1 MNCFDLLFARLRT
14 VRARACLL
22 ITGLALSGLA
32 AAATEPNEK
41 AQTVVHMLDYVS
53 VDYPEFVKDGKVL
66 NPSEYE
72 EQREFASRAIEL
84 LQQLPAKDGQAAL
97 ISKAGLLLARIDTKS
112 PGLEVS
118 RLAGEVRGE
127 VIRVYQLTVAPRQ
140 TPDLRKAAALFQAN
154 CASCHGA
161 QGRGDG
167 PAAKGME
174 PEPSNFHEEAR
185 MNVRSIYGLYNTI
198 TLGVG
203 GTPMR
208 AFMEFSEADR
218 WALAFFAAGMRAQ
231 PDVVSRGEALWSQGV
246 GKAELGNYRAL
257 VTLAPGEVAQAGG
270 ADLGSVRAYLT
281 ARPEAI
287 QSAGPAPLK
296 LTRAKLVQ
304 SLAAYRAGDV
314 EGARQS
320 AITAYLE
327 GFELIEA
334 SLDNVDAPLR
344 LETEREMMALR
355 TTIAQGKPADLVA
368 QQVERIDALLDRAQE
383 KLGAEGLSPAGAFV
397 SSLLILLR
405 EGLEAILVLAAIIAF
420 VVKTGRRDALHYIY
434 VGWVTAVALGAATW
448 VAATYLLEVTGA
460 NREMTEGVSALL
472 TAAML
477 LYVGYWLHGKSYAQA
492 WQAFIRDQVTAAL
505 GKRTLWAMAGIS
517 FLAVYRELFEII
529 LFYQSLWAQVGAAG
543 HNAVLGG
550 MLAAAV
556 LLAAIGGTILKYSVR
571 LPIGPFFAVTSGLL
585 VVMAVVFVGHGVA
598 ALQEAG
604 AAESTEV
611 NFIAMPFLGVR
622 PTLEGLLAQ
631 AITLLTI
638 AFGVLVR
645 RRKARSLSAATAK
658 STSGR
663 ADLA

>member
-1 MNCFDLLFARLRT
+1 MNCLDLLVAR
-14 VRARACLL
+14 VRAVRVRGCLL
-22 ITGLALSGLA
+22 IAGLVLSGLA
-32 AAATEPNEK
+32 AAAAAPDEK

-66 NPSEYE
+66 NQSEYE

-97 ISKAGLLLARIDTKS
+97 IATAGQLVARIDAKS
-112 PGLEVS
+112 PGPEVS
-118 RLAGEVRGE
+118 RLAGEVRAQ

-140 TPDLRKAAALFQAN
+140 APDVRKAAALFKSN
-154 CASCHGA
+154 CASCHGV

-174 PEPSNFHEEAR
+174 PQPSNFHEAAR
-185 MNVRSIYGLYNTI
+185 MNLRSIYGLYNTI

-208 AFMEFSEADR
+208 AFAEFPEADR

-231 PDVVSRGEALWSQGV
+231 PEAVSQGEALWSQGV

-257 VTLAPGEVAQAGG
+257 VTLAPDEIAQKVG
-270 ADLGSVRAYLT
+270 ADLASVRAYLT
-281 ARPEAI
+281 SRPEAI
-287 QSAGPAPLK
+287 QLAGPAPLE
-296 LTRAKLVQ
+296 LTRAKLAQ
-304 SLAAYRAGDV
+304 SLAAYRTGDV
-314 EGARQS
+314 DGARQS

-327 GFELIEA
+327 GFELVEA

-355 TTIAQGKPADLVA
+355 TTIAQGQSADLVA
-368 QQVERIDALLDRAQE
+368 QQVGRIDALLDRAQE
-383 KLGAEGLSPAGAFV
+383 KLGTEGLSPAGAFT

-420 VVKTGRRDALHYIY
+420 VSKTGRRDALPYIHI
-434 VGWVTAVALGAATW
+434 GWIAAVALGAATW
-448 VAATYLLEVTGA
+448 VTATYLLAITGA
-460 NREMTEGVSALL
+460 TREMTEGVSALL
-472 TAAML
+472 AAAML

-492 WQAFIRDQVTAAL
+492 WQSFIREQVTQAL
-505 GKRTLWAMAGIS
+505 AKRTLWAMAGIS

-543 HNAVLGG
+543 HNAVLAG

-556 LLAAIGGTILKYSVR
+556 LLAAIGWAILKYSVR

-585 VVMAVVFVGHGVA
+585 LVMAVVFVGHGTA

-604 AAESTEV
+604 VAQATAV
-611 NFIAMPFLGVR
+611 NFIALPFLGVR
-622 PTLEGLLAQ
+622 PTLQGLMAQAMTLLA
-631 AITLLTI
+631 I
-638 AFGVLVR
+638 AFGVLVS
-645 RRKARSLSAATAK
+645 RRKAQTLS
-658 STSGR
+658 
-663 ADLA
+663 